1 MFTAAL
7 ETCTLSGISE
17 RRITFF
23 DAGAM
28 SALPPKADMCSA
40 QADVRFVPIA
50 DIALYSITS
59 SASSCIE
66 CVRFSD
72 LLVSTYVLFCSFG
85 AKKPQTTS
93 KMMAPTT
100 APIKPA
106 PSPARYQPRACPR

>member
-1 MFTAAL
+1 MADA
-7 ETCTLSGISE
+7 ESMPAMGHK
-17 RRITFF
+17 RTF
-23 DAGAM
+23 AVQNGM
-28 SALPPKADMCSA
+28 SALTPKADMCGA
-40 QADVRFVPIA
+40 TRHVCFVPIA